1 MRKDT
6 NVRSGSLKFS
16 DDVSGVLKIEM
27 TVATE
32 KKVKSLVSKITSRLE
47 VRFYITSLKIIYYGC
62 FKDADCCNRN
72 RYVCRW

>member
-16 DDVSGVLKIEM
+16 DDVSGVLKIGM

-32 KKVKSLVSKITSRLE
+32 NKVKTPVSKKQVGCRCVSISRH
-47 VRFYITSLKIIYYGC
+47 YKIIYYGC

>member
-16 DDVSGVLKIEM
+16 DDVSGVLKIGM

-32 KKVKSLVSKITSRLE
+32 KKLKLRLA
-47 VRFYITSLKIIYYGC
+47 R
-62 FKDADCCNRN
+62 
-72 RYVCRW
+72 

>member
-16 DDVSGVLKIEM
+16 DDVSGVLKIGM

-32 KKVKSLVSKITSRLE
+32 KKLKVSLAR
-47 VRFYITSLKIIYYGC
+47 
-62 FKDADCCNRN
+62 
-72 RYVCRW
+72 

>member
-16 DDVSGVLKIEM
+16 YDVSGVLKIGM

-32 KKVKSLVSKITSRLE
+32 KK
-47 VRFYITSLKIIYYGC
+47 LKVWL
-62 FKDADCCNRN
+62 AR
-72 RYVCRW
+72 

>member
-16 DDVSGVLKIEM
+16 DDVSGVLKIGM

-32 KKVKSLVSKITSRLE
+32 KKVKTLVSKITSRL
-47 VRFYITSLKIIYYGC
+47 
-62 FKDADCCNRN
+62 
-72 RYVCRW
+72 